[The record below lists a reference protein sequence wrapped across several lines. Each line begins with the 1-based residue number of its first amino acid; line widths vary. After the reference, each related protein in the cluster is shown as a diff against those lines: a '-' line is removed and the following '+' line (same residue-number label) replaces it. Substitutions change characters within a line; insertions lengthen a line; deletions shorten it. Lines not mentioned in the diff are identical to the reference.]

1 MLVVAGLDGSFLNEA
16 FHSKGAMALVYHVTF
31 NISCDIPRRR
41 ESEFHSVFLNTTKY
55 NNNNNS
61 SRKVNTFETE
71 SEAQSCSLGHIS

>member
-1 MLVVAGLDGSFLNEA
+1 MLVVAGLDGSFLNET
-16 FHSKGAMALVYHVTF
+16 FHSKGVVALVYHVTF

-55 NNNNNS
+55 NNNS
-61 SRKVNTFETE
+61 SRRVNTFETE